1 MRGKI
6 YSKIL
11 VNRPEKQILLTAIH
25 KNIEIDSYQ
34 CGDSVT
40 FQVIEGML
48 KLKTRKES
56 VIINEGQL
64 FSLHDNTKYSLS
76 TDAKTMF
83 LLTIEDTTQL
93 REIT

>member
-25 KNIEIDSYQ
+25 ENIEIDSYQ

-48 KLKTRKES
+48 KLKTRKEA

-64 FSLHDNTKYSLS
+64 FSLHDNTKDRKSVV
-76 TDAKTMF
+76 
-83 LLTIEDTTQL
+83 
-93 REIT
+93 